1 MKLKKIK
8 DLKMLTKIFGLVSTS
23 VIPLILIILFY
34 LIPVVRQAHYD
45 EKAIATRKTVD
56 VVIGILQ
63 EYKAKASN
71 NIITTAEAQKE
82 ALEAIKHLRY
92 DGKEY
97 FWINDFEPKMIM
109 HPMKPEMDGK
119 NIANQKDPNGINI
132 FQEMVK
138 VCNEKGE
145 GKVQYMWPKP
155 GSDKPQPKISYVKKF
170 KDWDWIVGSGI
181 YVDEIESEITAITN
195 KILLIL
201 SVIIITVLISA
212 YFFTKKMIKPLVN
225 LREVANRIALG
236 DINAKVESTS
246 QDEIGHL
253 EQSFAEM
260 IHNIKAQAIV
270 AEKIAQGQLDVEVE
284 VKSEDDVLSI
294 SMLKVVQTLKDLI
307 HETVDISKAAID
319 GNLSVRGNAG
329 KFEGAYN
336 EVVVSINDI
345 LNALVNPIKE
355 GVDALQIL
363 ASGDLTVKITSDYK
377 GEHQLI
383 KNNINL
389 VAETL
394 NNAMVE
400 VGNAVQATA
409 SAANQISS
417 SSEEMAAGAME
428 QSSQTTE
435 VAGAVE
441 EMTKTILETSKYS
454 STAAEA
460 AKNAGSIAKEGGKV
474 VLETIEGMNR
484 IAEVVS
490 RSAATVHALG
500 KSSDEIG
507 EIVQVINDIAD
518 QTNLLALNAAIE
530 AARAGEQGRGF
541 AVVADE
547 VRKLAERTTK
557 ATKEIASMIKNI
569 QKDTVGAVESME
581 KGTLEVEKGKQLT
594 DKAGE
599 SLKEIIKST
608 EQVLDIISQVA
619 AASEEQSSTSEQI
632 SKSIETINNVTNE
645 STAGI
650 QETAR
655 ASEDL
660 SRLTVNLQELISNF
674 KIDQNCDANS
684 NSKFNRK
691 RIKLEAV

>member
-1 MKLKKIK
+1 MKLKNIK
-8 DLKMLTKIFGLVSTS
+8 DWKMLTKIFGLVSIS

-34 LIPVVRQAHYD
+34 LIPVIRQAHYD

-56 VVIGILQ
+56 VAIGIL
-63 EYKAKASN
+63 EGYKAKASS
-71 NIITTAEAQKE
+71 NIITTTEAQKE
-82 ALEAIKHLRY
+82 ALEAIRSLRY

-97 FWINDFEPKMIM
+97 FWINDLEPKMIM

-119 NIANQKDPNGINI
+119 NIADQKDPNGIYI

-145 GKVQYMWPKP
+145 GTVKYMWPKP
-155 GSDKPQPKISYVKKF
+155 GSDKPQPKVSYVKKL

-181 YVDEIESEITAITN
+181 YVDDIESEITTITN
-195 KILLIL
+195 KIFIVL
-201 SVIIITVLISA
+201 SVIIIGILILA
-212 YFFTKKMIKPLVN
+212 YSFSKKMIKPLIN
-225 LREVANRIALG
+225 LSEVANRIALG
-236 DINAKVESTS
+236 DINVKVDAVTK
-246 QDEIGHL
+246 DEIGHL

-260 IHNIKAQAIV
+260 IHNIKAQAVV
-270 AEKIAQGQLDVEVE
+270 AEKIAQGQLDAEVE
-284 VKSEDDVLSI
+284 VRSEDDVLSI
-294 SMLKVVQTLKDLI
+294 SMLKVVQTLKALI
-307 HETVDISKAAID
+307 NETVDISKAAID
-319 GNLSVRGNAG
+319 GNLSVRGNAE
-329 KFEGAYN
+329 KFKGGYN

-355 GVDALQIL
+355 GVNALQIL

-383 KNNINL
+383 KNNINI

-500 KSSDEIG
+500 KRSDEIG

-632 SKSIETINNVTNE
+632 SKSIETISNVTQE

-674 KIDQNCDANS
+674 KIDRSCDTKS
-684 NSKFNRK
+684 NSKINKK
-691 RIKLEAV
+691 RIELESV